1 MPERSFHF
9 KGRKFPL
16 CARCTGVFLGYSTL
30 SLFHLGVIT
39 PNLLLITVFS
49 LPMLIDSLTQ
59 SYGVRESNNILRLMT
74 GFMFGASQAAL
85 IVLIGNFLVSLISIL

>member
-16 CARCTGVFLGYSTL
+16 CARCTGVFLGYLTL
-30 SLFHLGVIT
+30 PIFHLGVINPT
-39 PNLLLITVFS
+39 LLLIAVFS

-59 SYGVRESNNILRLMT
+59 GYGIRESNNALRLIT
-74 GFMFGASQAAL
+74 GFMFGASQVAL
-85 IVLIGNFLVSLISIL
+85 IVLIGNVLVNLIST